1 MSLNQICNGIILID
15 KEAGMTSFCI
25 DGKIKRMLGTKKV
38 GHLGTLDPFATGLL
52 PICVG
57 DALRI
62 IRYTDDYC
70 KGYQC
75 VARFGYCTD
84 TMDTEGQEIFG
95 RRPTKDELD
104 ELVRTDFKS
113 VRSVFVEI
121 STHTTQIPPIY
132 SAKKINGRKAYELA
146 REGKEIELKPQ
157 AIKIFKLEISS
168 ITINEDTFDVD
179 FEVLCSKGTYIRV
192 ICDELGRRL
201 EFGAHAIKLR
211 RLVSGPFE
219 VAKAN
224 TINEIESKIACG
236 DMSFLIDE
244 ENAIEYMPVLEVNR
258 IEASDIRLGKKILAD
273 RFVESLAKE
282 EAGTRFRARCEGA
295 LIAIVYDSYEEA
307 GHVLRIERMLAK

>member
-1 MSLNQICNGIILID
+1 M
-15 KEAGMTSFCI
+15 
-25 DGKIKRMLGTKKV
+25 
-38 GHLGTLDPFATGLL
+38 
-52 PICVG
+52 
-57 DALRI
+57 
-62 IRYTDDYC
+62 
-70 KGYQC
+70 
-75 VARFGYCTD
+75 
-84 TMDTEGQEIFG
+84 
-95 RRPTKDELD
+95 
-104 ELVRTDFKS
+104 
-113 VRSVFVEI
+113 
-121 STHTTQIPPIY
+121 
-132 SAKKINGRKAYELA
+132 
-146 REGKEIELKPQ
+146 
-157 AIKIFKLEISS
+157 EISS